1 MKQVTKGQW
10 CGYDTYILHS
20 RDLEVT
26 LLPRLGNNVISLW
39 DRREE
44 REVLRRPDEGDLEFY
59 MQKPYHFG
67 IPLLIPPGR
76 ISKGKFEYDGQQY
89 QFDRNTA
96 NDNHIHG
103 LHRTQSWC
111 VSDIQE
117 DEEGCAVTTEFKT
130 TDDPRWMEQL
140 PAPLKFEMTYR
151 LQDASLQQTLK
162 VTHLGGDR
170 SIPFGI
176 GYHTWFM
183 IDGQPER
190 WNLKLPVESVY
201 ALNEE
206 LLPTGEVEPLG
217 PLEALNDGL
226 NLQGTNFDTAL
237 RIGNKRPVEALLMRD
252 DGYGLQYRADENL
265 FRHWVIYT
273 KGTADQFLC
282 IEPYTWL
289 PDAPN
294 LPQGP
299 DFTGLISLAPGQ
311 SIELAASIEIVYP
324 NGIHLAPN

>member
-39 DRREE
+39 DRKER
-44 REVLRRPDEGDLEFY
+44 REVLRRPEEADLDFY

-76 ISKGKFEYDGQQY
+76 ISKGQFEFDGAHY

-96 NDNHIHG
+96 GDNHIHG

-111 VSDIQE
+111 VSDIEE

-130 TDDPRWMEQL
+130 ANDAHWMEQL
-140 PAPLKFEMTYR
+140 PAPLKFEMTFR
-151 LQDASLQQTLK
+151 LQDASLKQTLK
-162 VTHLGGDR
+162 VTHLGSER
-170 SIPFGI
+170 NIPFGI

-183 IDGQPER
+183 VDGQPKR
-190 WNLKLPVESVY
+190 WSLKLPVESIY
-201 ALNEE
+201 ELNDQ
-206 LLPTGEVEPLG
+206 LLPTGKVLPLG
-217 PLEALNDGL
+217 SLEALNEGM

-237 RIGNKRPVEALLMRD
+237 RIGEKRPVEALLLRD
-252 DGYGLQYRADENL
+252 DGYGLRYLADESY

-273 KGTADQFLC
+273 KGPADQFLC
-282 IEPYTWL
+282 AEPYTWL

-294 LPQGP
+294 VSSDPS
-299 DFTGLISLAPGQ
+299 FTGLLTIAPGQ
-311 SIELAASIEIVYP
+311 SLELTTSIEMIYP
-324 NGIHLAPN
+324 EN